1 MDNFGDYLNYLRKK
15 KGMTQAEL
23 ADKLGV
29 TNKAVSKWET
39 GEAMPETSLLVP
51 LSKIFGVTVDELLN
65 GGKDSAA
72 PDGEPEKAEEYAENA
87 QTEQADKSE
96 GADDGKGAE
105 GKEEFFSNLKEFLFK
120 SGRIDDEDEDEELS
134 EGHVFSRGCDGA
146 NAKTSDKVCG
156 LVCTF
161 VFFAGLATFLTLGAV
176 KNLWHPCWVIVPV
189 SAFLCGIIGIIFDL
203 CNRERREKRLA
214 RGENPYVGAV
224 CGFVMLSCL
233 SAYLCVGAFASLW
246 HPYWLILVGGV
257 AFCAIAGCIGALLTH
272 KKK

>member
-1 MDNFGDYLNYLRKK
+1 MSNFGDYLNYLRKK

-23 ADKLGV
+23 ANELGV

-65 GGKDSAA
+65 GGKENIAQG
-72 PDGEPEKAEEYAENA
+72 GEPEKAQSYAEGA
-87 QTEQADKSE
+87 QTSQTEQADKSE
-96 GADDGKGAE
+96 GAEDFFKKYFFKRGRADDD
-105 GKEEFFSNLKEFLFK
+105 
-120 SGRIDDEDEDEELS
+120 DDEDEEPL

-146 NAKTSDKVCG
+146 NAKTIDKVCG

-161 VFFAGLATFLTLGAV
+161 VFFAGLATFLVLGAV

-189 SAFLCGIIGIIFDL
+189 SAFLCGVIGLIFDL
-203 CNRERREKRLA
+203 CNKEKREKKLA

-246 HPYWLILVGGV
+246 HPYWLIVVGGV